1 MQKYC
6 DIMPDATG
14 WVYVIDG
21 VQSAS
26 YHHTFELAVEAAKSN
41 IHHVGRSE
49 NRIFR
54 LQDCSG
60 RLRPIPDTAGQGA
73 VYGIAS
79 EHRTQI

>member
-41 IHHVGRSE
+41 FQHVGRKE
-49 NRIFR
+49 ERVFR

-60 RLRPIPDTAGQGA
+60 RLRPISDP
-73 VYGIAS
+73 AS
-79 EHRTQI
+79 QRSGDRSAPEG